1 VRLFIADGMLEA
13 VEVRKINAANKYLV
27 GKMAF
32 LLDYL
37 GLYVVGEIERAHE
50 KTHPNPMQQRE
61 RRG

>member
-1 VRLFIADGMLEA
+1 MLEA